1 MSCEISD
8 LCGGCTLRNLSE
20 DEYRLK
26 KYDNFK
32 KIISQIGVPDIKMN
46 PPIYVA
52 DGRRRRATF
61 AFEYKKK
68 QERNKELAAALLQ
81 KENALEELK
90 LRCEALEKN
99 YNNLKQAKILSLN
112 DNAVNET
119 REKISKLVRE
129 IDRCIESL
137 KK

>member
-1 MSCEISD
+1 MTENDRTVIANFEEK
-8 LCGGCTLRNLSE
+8 LH
-20 DEYRLK
+20 RL
-26 KYDNFK
+26 
-32 KIISQIGVPDIKMN
+32 
-46 PPIYVA
+46 
-52 DGRRRRATF
+52 
-61 AFEYKKK
+61 AFEYKQK
-68 QERNKELAAALLQ
+68 EARNKELAATLLQ

-90 LRCEALEKN
+90 LRCESLEKN